1 MKEMTWVAQMAA
13 KKVVRLAATM
23 DDLSAAMK
31 ADHSVASMVVPM
43 VG

>member
-1 MKEMTWVAQMAA
+1 MKEKSWVAQMAA

-31 ADHSVASMVVPM
+31 ADHLVASMADPM
-43 VG
+43 AG